1 MNDRPDLRL
10 CKRPELVLCVLTE
23 HVPRVVESGGRRLG

>member
-1 MNDRPDLRL
+1 MAGLHDWKKSNGSGQ
-10 CKRPELVLCVLTE
+10 E